1 MMKRIND
8 SLLSTFVND
17 IGQSL
22 DDLAHVNKVQLFIW
36 SVDVGLR
43 AAAPKS
49 DDLCLGVLAFKFLQ
63 EWD

>member
-1 MMKRIND
+1 M
-8 SLLSTFVND
+8 ND

-22 DDLAHVNKVQLFIW
+22 DDFAHVNKVQLFIW